1 MKKVEYKELFKANAI
16 YKKIPKEKIISLYL
30 DWKDE
35 STYIGKGK
43 ILSIVDSKPIIF
55 IDNPLIKNG
64 SLYFEPKKCLCEI
77 IESKEFEKGF
87 KKHFIVP
94 FKLTRKTANEILLKE
109 ERTFNKVSNSRLEF
123 KSSVVSRAL
132 SYNNSLVDSI
142 EEIELANEVNILF
155 RSQSITGEKY
165 IEIKER
171 LNNNLEKRQLNIDKT
186 FDRLYPEKAKRLK
199 HAV

>member
-1 MKKVEYKELFKANAI
+1 MRKVVEYKQLFKANAI

-43 ILSIVDSKPIIF
+43 ILSIIDSKPIIF

-77 IESKEFEKGF
+77 IESEEFEKGF

-109 ERTFNKVSNSRLEF
+109 ERSFNKVSNSSEF
-123 KSSVVSRAL
+123 KSSVISRAM

-142 EEIELANEVNILF
+142 EEIELASEVNILF

-171 LNNNLEKRQLNIDKT
+171 LNSNLEKRQLNIDKT
-186 FDRLYPEKAKRLK
+186 FDRLYPEKAKRMK

>member
-77 IESKEFEKGF
+77 IESEKFEKGF

-171 LNNNLEKRQLNIDKT
+171 LNSNLEKRQLNIDKT
-186 FDRLYPEKAKRLK
+186 FDRLYPEKAKRLNI
-199 HAV
+199 